1 MHFIKDKKQ
10 VMAIWFECKIRY
22 DKTMEDGKIKK
33 VTETYMVDALT
44 FTEAERRFL
53 EEVEPYM
60 SGEYEVAGIKKAR
73 IAELIASIDA
83 NDDRWYRAKVTFIT
97 LDEKTAVE
105 KKTSQTM
112 LVQANDLKNAV
123 QNLEKSMAGT
133 MGDWSLSSIA
143 ETQILDVFPYKK
155 D

>member
-1 MHFIKDKKQ
+1 
-10 VMAIWFECKIRY
+10 MAIWFECKIRY

-60 SGEYEVAGIKKAR
+60 SGEYEVAGIRKAR
-73 IAELIASIDA
+73 IAELMESNDG
-83 NDDRWYRAKVTFIT
+83 NDDRWYKAKVAFIT

-105 KKTSQTM
+105 KRTSQTM
-112 LVQANDLKNAV
+112 LIQAQNLKTAV
-123 QNLEKSMAGT
+123 ANLEKGMTGT
-133 MGDWSLSSIA
+133 MGDWDLTSMS
-143 ETQILDVFPYKK
+143 ETPILDIFPYKK
-155 D
+155 ED

>member
-1 MHFIKDKKQ
+1 
-10 VMAIWFECKIRY
+10 MAIWFECKIRY
-22 DKTMEDGKIKK
+22 DKTMEDGKIKR

-60 SGEYEVAGIKKAR
+60 SGEYEVAGIKKAKV
-73 IAELIASIDA
+73 AELIESADG
-83 NDDRWYRAKVTFIT
+83 NDDRWYRAKVAFIT

-105 KKTSQTM
+105 KKTTQTM
-112 LVQANDLKNAV
+112 LIQARDLKTAV
-123 QNLEKSMAGT
+123 TNLEKSMAGT
-133 MGDWSLSSIA
+133 MGDWDLASIA
-143 ETQILDVFPYKK
+143 ETSILDVFPYEKK

>member
-1 MHFIKDKKQ
+1 
-10 VMAIWFECKIRY
+10 MAIWFECKIRY

-73 IAELIASIDA
+73 VAELMESKDA
-83 NDDRWYRAKVTFIT
+83 NDDRWYRAKVVFIT

-105 KKTSQTM
+105 KRTSQTI
-112 LVQANDLKNAV
+112 LVQARDLKTAV
-123 QNLEKSMAGT
+123 QNLEKGMAGT
-133 MGDWSLSSIA
+133 MGDWDLTTMA
-143 ETQILDVFPYKK
+143 ETPILDVFHYKSEE
-155 D
+155 

>member
-1 MHFIKDKKQ
+1 
-10 VMAIWFECKIRY
+10 MAIWFECKIRY

-60 SGEYEVAGIKKAR
+60 SGEYEVAGIRKAR
-73 IAELIASIDA
+73 IAELMASNDG
-83 NDDRWYRAKVTFIT
+83 NDDRWYKAKVAFIT

-105 KKTSQTM
+105 KRTSQTM
-112 LVQANDLKNAV
+112 LIQARDLKTAV
-123 QNLEKSMAGT
+123 ANLEKGMAGT
-133 MGDWSLSSIA
+133 MGDWDLTAMS
-143 ETQILDVFPYKK
+143 ETPILDIFPYEKK
-155 D
+155 EE

>member
-1 MHFIKDKKQ
+1 
-10 VMAIWFECKIRY
+10 MATWFECKIRY

-53 EEVEPYM
+53 EEVEPFM
-60 SGEYEVAGIKKAR
+60 SGEYEVSDIKKAKV
-73 IAELIASIDA
+73 AELMASNDG
-83 NDDRWYRAKVTFIT
+83 NDDRWYKARVAFIT

-105 KKTSQTM
+105 KRTSQTL
-112 LVQANDLKNAV
+112 LVQARDLKTAV
-123 QNLEKSMAGT
+123 ANLEKNMTGT
-133 MGDWSLSSIA
+133 MGDWDLTSMA
-143 ETQILDVFPYKK
+143 ETPILDVFPYEKK

>member
-1 MHFIKDKKQ
+1 
-10 VMAIWFECKIRY
+10 MAIWFECKIRY

-83 NDDRWYRAKVTFIT
+83 NDDRWYRAKVTFST